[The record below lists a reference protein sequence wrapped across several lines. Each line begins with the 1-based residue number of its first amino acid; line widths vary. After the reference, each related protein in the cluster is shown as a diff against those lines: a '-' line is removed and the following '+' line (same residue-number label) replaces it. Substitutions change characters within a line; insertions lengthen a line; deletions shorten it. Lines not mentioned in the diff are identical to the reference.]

1 MTKTYLK
8 FRPRATVLSCCIIFA
23 WVGLSA
29 RLFQIMVI
37 DSDIYREQGVR
48 QGQRQEPLLAV
59 RGNIY
64 DTKNT
69 PLTRNIIHY
78 SLGTH
83 PSKVKDKSE
92 FDSLMNK
99 SDYEKF
105 AKENQN

>member
-1 MTKTYLK
+1 
-8 FRPRATVLSCCIIFA
+8 
-23 WVGLSA
+23 
-29 RLFQIMVI
+29 MVI

-78 SLGTH
+78 SLGAH
-83 PSKVKDKSE
+83 PSKVKNKSE
-92 FDSLMNK
+92 FANLISQSTDREP
-99 SDYEKF
+99 DYYLKRLS
-105 AKENQN
+105 